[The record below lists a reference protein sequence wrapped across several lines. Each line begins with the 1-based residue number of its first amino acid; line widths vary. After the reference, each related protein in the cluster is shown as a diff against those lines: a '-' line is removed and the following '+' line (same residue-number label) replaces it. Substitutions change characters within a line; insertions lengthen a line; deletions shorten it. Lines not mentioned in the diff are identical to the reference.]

1 MAELRVLRGEPSAE
15 ELAALVVVLWG
26 VLGRAGPADPPGP
39 VWADRAAAVPG
50 RPGAWRRSG
59 LPGCAD
65 RGRS

>member
-26 VLGRAGPADPPGP
+26 VLGRAGPDGEDPPPRG
-39 VWADRAAAVPG
+39 WADRAAAVPG

-59 LPGCAD
+59 LPG
-65 RGRS
+65 